1 MKRKDQGPD
10 LFAWAAARPAETTT
24 RAECNDPPAEK
35 PAVEPRPRRA
45 RKNAETPA
53 EVVDFLEVRPTL
65 GRWILARR
73 SDVEVAALRFDR
85 RLGLV
90 DPAPILS
97 LKREA

>member
-1 MKRKDQGPD
+1 MKRKDQGLD
-10 LFAWAAARPAETTT
+10 LFAWAAARPAETTA

-45 RKNAETPA
+45 RKNAQTSA

-73 SDVEVAALRFDR
+73 TELELAMNDFDKR
-85 RLGLV
+85 AGLM
-90 DPAPILS
+90 PPTPILPF
-97 LKREA
+97 KREA